1 MFRERTMKAAW
12 RWLLA
17 TVVCLTVGQ
26 GLAPAKSAKPPR
38 ATALVGYPSGG
49 GLLDAVMIVGGYAAR
64 RGWVGSEEASGLVRS
79 GDRMRVYALH
89 AGRVGE
95 VVVTDSGTV
104 FSTVGGHPQY
114 RGLEY
119 ATRRQ
124 ATPGEDHAAGGE
136 SLISVWH
143 APRSP
148 EPRWA
153 QATALDGATQ
163 IYRDIIARWVRQHG
177 RGDRAQAVQVRQILR
192 ADVNHDGRDDLLLSF
207 DWVDRRLLPRAEDK
221 TAQAY
226 LLLRYLPRGSRTPR
240 TIVVTDRRSETLE
253 VIGLCDLD
261 RDGWAEVVVEDAG
274 HEWGGTW
281 LYHWSGSGFA
291 SVMGDQMGV

>member
-1 MFRERTMKAAW
+1 MKAAW

-17 TVVCLTVGQ
+17 ALICLTIGQ
-26 GLAPAKSAKPPR
+26 RLAPAKSAQPAPV
-38 ATALVGYPSGG
+38 TALVGYPSGG
-49 GLLDAVMIVGGYAAR
+49 GVLDAVMIVGGCTAR

-79 GDRMRVYALH
+79 GDHMSVYTLH

-95 VVVTDSGTV
+95 VVVTDSGTIL
-104 FSTVGGHPQY
+104 STTGGHPQY

-119 ATRRQ
+119 ATRWQ
-124 ATPGEDHAAGGE
+124 TIPGEDHAAGGE
-136 SLISVWH
+136 PLIAVWH

-148 EPRWA
+148 EPRWV
-153 QATALDGATQ
+153 QATALDAGAQT
-163 IYRDIIARWVRQHG
+163 YRDTIARWLRQHG
-177 RGDRAQAVQVRQILR
+177 RGDQAQAVQVRQVLR

-207 DWVDRRLLPRAEDK
+207 DWVDRRLLPRTEEKA
-221 TAQAY
+221 AQAY

-240 TIVVTDRRSETLE
+240 IIVVTDRRSETLE
-253 VIGLCDLD
+253 VSGLCDLD

-274 HEWGGTW
+274 HEWAGTW